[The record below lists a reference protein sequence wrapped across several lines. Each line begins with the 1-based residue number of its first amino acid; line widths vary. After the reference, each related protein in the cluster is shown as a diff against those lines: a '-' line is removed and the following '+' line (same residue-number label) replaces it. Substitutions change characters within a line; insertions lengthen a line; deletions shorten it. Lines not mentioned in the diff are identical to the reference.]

1 MLGDISIN
9 LTLDWEVGLEAVD
22 NLTVQVLITILFM
35 IKMVNLQ
42 EK

>member
-1 MLGDISIN
+1 MLGDISTN
-9 LTLDWEVGLEAVD
+9 LAVDGKVGLEAVD
-22 NLTVQVLITILFM
+22 NLIAQVLITILFM

>member
-9 LTLDWEVGLEAVD
+9 LAVDGKDGLEAVD
-22 NLTVQVLITILFM
+22 NLIVQVLTTILFM

-42 EK
+42 ER